1 MTTNDQGA
9 EAAPKKSPKSL
20 TPLTDALTPPH
31 QVFVREYMRTLNKTE
46 AARRAGYGGDNIA
59 SARTQGHRLSMDD
72 NISAAI
78 REQLEVNARASSE
91 WIVSEIA
98 KIARASARDVVK
110 FNNGGVVV
118 LNSDDIDDDV
128 MGAIASASSSDTKF
142 GTTISVKFHDKNAA
156 LFKLAEIA
164 GLTKGGKLELTGKD
178 GKDLIPG
185 GDADRPMFIRANIAS
200 REEWERKMKAAQK
213 DQRERDNAAIED
225 AKAKK

>member
-9 EAAPKKSPKSL
+9 EAAPTKIPKSK
-20 TPLTDALTPPH
+20 TPLTDALEPRER
-31 QVFVREYMRTLNKTE
+31 QFVLEYMRDLNKTQ
-46 AARRAGYGGDNIA
+46 AAIRAGYGEAN
-59 SARTQGHRLSMDD
+59 ARSQGCRLAAKD

-78 REQLEVNARASSE
+78 REQLEVNAGAPSE

-110 FNNGGVVV
+110 FSRGGVEVID
-118 LNSDDIDDDV
+118 SDDIDDDV
-128 MGAIASASSSDTKF
+128 MSAIASASSSDTKF

-185 GDADRPMFIRANIAS
+185 GDADRPMFIRANISS

-213 DQRERDNAAIED
+213 DQRERDNAAIEE
-225 AKAKK
+225 AKANK